1 MKHGAWSEEPP
12 PPQRGRQPARPRI
25 ESKASEPPNGTA
37 PTDPKIPL
45 STRRAATAAT
55 HPELPAV
62 RTAKT
67 VQTTDPSAILARPE
81 PEPPNSFGFD
91 DEDEVTEV
99 GIRGLEFRIAPLS
112 APTRDRAVLLR
123 MDGVLAGQVH
133 VLGKTTFRIGR
144 HPKNDLRADDTGIS
158 RFHACIE
165 WEADGHT
172 IEDLDS
178 QNGTFVGGSAVTKRK
193 LTDGDWV
200 QLGPRV
206 GFRYSITDAT
216 QEELLQRLY
225 ESSTRDA
232 LTGTYNRKHFEERL
246 NAEVAYGIR
255 HNSEIALVLFDIDH
269 FKRINDTHGH
279 QVGDAVLRQ
288 VATTAARRL
297 RTEDVLARFGG
308 EEFAVILRGTS
319 RLGAGLVAERLRA
332 LVAALPAIVDGKPI
346 AVTVSAGCASLEC
359 CAGRSP
365 HELVAAADRRLYVAK
380 RQGRNRVAASD

>member
-1 MKHGAWSEEPP
+1 VKQGAWSEEPP
-12 PPQRGRQPARPRI
+12 PQPPRGQKPGRPR
-25 ESKASEPPNGTA
+25 SAPPDANA
-37 PTDPKIPL
+37 PTDPKIPVSARL
-45 STRRAATAAT
+45 AATAVT
-55 HPELPAV
+55 HPEMPAV
-62 RTAKT
+62 RTAMT
-67 VQTTDPSAILARPE
+67 VQHTDPSAILARPE
-81 PEPPNSFGFD
+81 PETPKVYGFD
-91 DEDEVTEV
+91 DEDEITEV
-99 GIRGLEFRIAPLS
+99 GIRALDFRIAPLS
-112 APTRDRAVLLR
+112 APARDRAVLLR
-123 MDGVLAGQVH
+123 MDGVLAGQLH
-133 VLGKTTFRIGR
+133 VLGKSTFRIGR

-165 WEADGHT
+165 WEADGHV

-178 QNGTFVGGSAVTKRK
+178 RNGTFVGGSAVTRRR
-193 LTDGDWV
+193 LIDGDWI

-216 QEELLQRLY
+216 QEELLQRLF

-246 NAEVAYGIR
+246 NAEVAYGLR
-255 HNSEIALVLFDIDH
+255 HNTEIALVLFDIDH

-279 QVGDAVLRQ
+279 QIGDVVLRQ

-319 RLGAGLVAERLRA
+319 RLGAGLVAERLRS

-346 AVTVSAGCASLEC
+346 PVTVSAGCASLEC
-359 CAGRSP
+359 CANRSP
-365 HELVAAADRRLYVAK
+365 HELVAAADRRLYLAK
-380 RQGRNRVAASD
+380 RQGRNRVVASD

>member
-1 MKHGAWSEEPP
+1 MKRGAWSEKPP
-12 PPQRGRQPARPRI
+12 DGD
-25 ESKASEPPNGTA
+25 A

-45 STRRAATAAT
+45 STRQAATSVTQPELRAVRPPRSTQTT
-55 HPELPAV
+55 HPSAVAV
-62 RTAKT
+62 R
-67 VQTTDPSAILARPE
+67 QTRTPA
-81 PEPPNSFGFD
+81 EPPPEAFGFD
-91 DEDEVTEV
+91 DDDEVTEV
-99 GIRGLEFRIAPLS
+99 GIRGVDFRITPGS
-112 APTRDRAVLLR
+112 ATKRDRAVLLR

-144 HPKNDLRADDTGIS
+144 HPKNDLRTDDSGIS

-165 WEADGHT
+165 WENDGHT

-178 QNGTFVGGSAVTKRK
+178 RNGTYIGGSAVTRKR
-193 LTDGDWV
+193 LADGDWV

-206 GFRYSITDAT
+206 GFRYSITDAS

-246 NAEVAYGIR
+246 NAELAYGLR
-255 HNSEIALVLFDIDH
+255 HNGDVALVLFDIDH

-279 QVGDAVLRQ
+279 QTGDAVLRQ
-288 VATTAARRL
+288 VAATAARRL

-332 LVAALPAIVDGKPI
+332 LIAALPAIVDGKPI
-346 AVTVSAGCASLEC
+346 PVTVSAGCASLEC
-359 CAGRSP
+359 CAGRTAQ
-365 HELVAAADRRLYVAK
+365 ELVAAADRRLYLAK

>member
-1 MKHGAWSEEPP
+1 MPP
-12 PPQRGRQPARPRI
+12 RGNKPARARVAARDT
-25 ESKASEPPNGTA
+25 ETADGTA

-45 STRRAATAAT
+45 ITRRAATAVT

-62 RTAKT
+62 QTAKT
-67 VQTTDPSAILARPE
+67 VHTTDPSAILARPE
-81 PEPPNSFGFD
+81 PETPQTYGFD
-91 DEDEVTEV
+91 DDEVTEV
-99 GIRGLEFRIAPLS
+99 GIRALDARIVAPLS
-112 APTRDRAVLLR
+112 APARDRAVLLR

-144 HPKNDLRADDTGIS
+144 HPKNDLRAEDTGIS

-178 QNGTFVGGSAVTKRK
+178 RNGTFVGGSAITKRR
-193 LTDGDWV
+193 LVDGDWV

-216 QEELLQRLY
+216 QEELLQRLF

-246 NAEVAYGIR
+246 NAEIAYGLR
-255 HNSEIALVLFDIDH
+255 HNTEIALVLFDIDH

-279 QVGDAVLRQ
+279 QIGDVVLRQ

-359 CAGRSP
+359 CANRTP

-380 RQGRNRVAASD
+380 RQGRNRVVAAD

>member
-1 MKHGAWSEEPP
+1 M
-12 PPQRGRQPARPRI
+12 
-25 ESKASEPPNGTA
+25 A

-45 STRRAATAAT
+45 STRQAATAVT

-81 PEPPNSFGFD
+81 PETPQTFGFD
-91 DEDEVTEV
+91 DDEVTEV
-99 GIRGLEFRIAPLS
+99 GIRAFDARVAPLA
-112 APTRDRAVLLR
+112 APTRDRAVLQR
-123 MDGVLAGQVH
+123 MDGVLAGQLH

-144 HPKNDLRADDTGIS
+144 HPKNDLRAEDTGIS

-178 QNGTFVGGSAVTKRK
+178 RNGTFVGGSAITKRR
-193 LTDGDWV
+193 LVDGDWI

-206 GFRYSITDAT
+206 GFRYSVTDAT
-216 QEELLQRLY
+216 QEELLQRLF

-246 NAEVAYGIR
+246 NAEVAYGLR
-255 HNSEIALVLFDIDH
+255 HNTEIALVLFDIDH

-279 QVGDAVLRQ
+279 QIGDVVLRQ
-288 VATTAARRL
+288 VATTAGRRL

-346 AVTVSAGCASLEC
+346 PVTVSAGCASLEC
-359 CAGRSP
+359 CKSRSP

-380 RQGRNRVAASD
+380 RQGRNRVVAAD

>member
-1 MKHGAWSEEPP
+1 M
-12 PPQRGRQPARPRI
+12 
-25 ESKASEPPNGTA
+25 
-37 PTDPKIPL
+37 
-45 STRRAATAAT
+45 
-55 HPELPAV
+55 PAV
-62 RTAKT
+62 RAAMT
-67 VQTTDPSAILARPE
+67 VQHTDPSAILARPE
-81 PEPPNSFGFD
+81 PEKPRVYGFD
-91 DEDEVTEV
+91 DDDEITEV
-99 GIRGLEFRIAPLS
+99 GIRALDFRIAPLS
-112 APTRDRAVLLR
+112 APARDRAVLLR
-123 MDGVLAGQVH
+123 MDGVLAGQLH
-133 VLGKTTFRIGR
+133 VVGKSTFRIGR

-165 WEADGHT
+165 WEADGHV

-178 QNGTFVGGSAVTKRK
+178 RNGTFVGGSAVTKRR
-193 LTDGDWV
+193 LVDGDWI

-216 QEELLQRLY
+216 QEELLQRLF

-246 NAEVAYGIR
+246 NAEVAYGLR
-255 HNSEIALVLFDIDH
+255 HNTEIALVLFDIDH

-279 QVGDAVLRQ
+279 QIGDVVLRQ

-346 AVTVSAGCASLEC
+346 PVTVSAGCASLEC

-365 HELVAAADRRLYVAK
+365 HELVAAADRRLYLAK
-380 RQGRNRVAASD
+380 RQGRNRVVASD